1 MKNHAPDD
9 RRLSKALALLDP
21 PPADRDRVA
30 KKIQS
35 VLDDCSGKDHDE
47 LDFER
52 NSAGLTRYINAL
64 RELKASHAALDPSIH
79 RFLTLGVKYP
89 SRWLGEVSDIEA
101 ELREAEIMLEIC
113 RRPSGQ
119 PTNKRARSAVIWAH
133 VVLEGEGLEVTTER
147 KGKWHRCRRSS
158 PTPAAIYDITSLPN
172 RRLYKEHELRPTTRT
187 LPRPAAKKASRA
199 CAACLTGGKPKK
211 DSSLIRCCISYRFY
225 GQHRQ

>member
-147 KGKWHRCRRSS
+147 KGKWHLLSQIFADTSRDLRHHL
-158 PTPAAIYDITSLPN
+158 TAQPAALQRARAEADDEDTASPGGEEGIQGV
-172 RRLYKEHELRPTTRT
+172 RRLFDWRKTQKR
-187 LPRPAAKKASRA
+187 
-199 CAACLTGGKPKK
+199 
-211 DSSLIRCCISYRFY
+211 
-225 GQHRQ
+225 

>member
-64 RELKASHAALDPSIH
+64 RE
-79 RFLTLGVKYP
+79 F
-89 SRWLGEVSDIEA
+89 EVSDIEA

-147 KGKWHRCRRSS
+147 KGKWHLLSQIFADTSRDPRHHL
-158 PTPAAIYDITSLPN
+158 TAQPAALQRARAEADDEDTASPGGEEGIQGV
-172 RRLYKEHELRPTTRT
+172 RRLFDWRKTQKR
-187 LPRPAAKKASRA
+187 
-199 CAACLTGGKPKK
+199 
-211 DSSLIRCCISYRFY
+211 
-225 GQHRQ
+225 